1 MINDINSPADSSIA
15 FSKSVI
21 GDTTFI
27 DAITDEPDGVDDPHI
42 SRQKIKLFKNGLI
55 NDSFEEEPG
64 DTTEDYLELTLKND
78 TLFRLSLQSVD
89 GAPMDTVNYH
99 FYVADKDDD
108 HLCHDFYR
116 VDHCNGGCSDDKGNV
131 IHNGDI
137 LQSYE
142 HTIKETASGFVIE
155 VFRSGIWMYQYFM
168 RYTDGHT
175 ESIAKRPAARMK
187 QPSRDYYFDT
197 KGRKQFKAIPY
208 RVQF

>member
-1 MINDINSPADSSIA
+1 
-15 FSKSVI
+15 
-21 GDTTFI
+21 
-27 DAITDEPDGVDDPHI
+27 
-42 SRQKIKLFKNGLI
+42 
-55 NDSFEEEPG
+55 
-64 DTTEDYLELTLKND
+64 
-78 TLFRLSLQSVD
+78 
-89 GAPMDTVNYH
+89 MDTVNYH

-155 VFRSGIWMYQYFM
+155 VFRSGIWMYQFFM

-175 ESIAKRPAARMK
+175 TSIANRPAARMK